1 MVTHVPIARLKSM
14 STLKMRNTASGAARR
29 HTDRRVHSRRLG
41 NTVTGMV
48 PTNASG
54 AVQQVR
60 VTPAPSAQ
68 QEFTRSKFV
77 SMKAHSLLG
86 LSKNAFVRQYGE
98 FTYVL
103 ERVKCYDQMFKD
115 AEVFMR

>member
-1 MVTHVPIARLKSM
+1 MFEITFGMALD
-14 STLKMRNTASGAARR
+14 GARR
-29 HTDRRVHSRRLG
+29 MNEPASIA
-41 NTVTGMV
+41 MAPE

-98 FTYVL
+98 FT
-103 ERVKCYDQMFKD
+103 
-115 AEVFMR
+115 